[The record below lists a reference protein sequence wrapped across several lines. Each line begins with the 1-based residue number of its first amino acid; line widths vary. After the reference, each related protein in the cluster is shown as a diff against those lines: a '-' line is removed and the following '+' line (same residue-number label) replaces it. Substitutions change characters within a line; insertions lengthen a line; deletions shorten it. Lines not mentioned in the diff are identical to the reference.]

1 MAADARVAP
10 IKSFAFIVALSAHDC
25 HLPQQTAMRGQV
37 KETYNNAE
45 NENPTHAPDQDEM
58 KALKKKQT
66 LLIPSHQKQTT
77 QCYHRIYVLV
87 IQDLMKLSANIRV
100 RLLFYPQML
109 SNRVVELLQHG

>member
-58 KALKKKQT
+58 KALKKKKKPFSFQVIENRQHNVIIAFMC
-66 LLIPSHQKQTT
+66 LSF
-77 QCYHRIYVLV
+77 RI
-87 IQDLMKLSANIRV
+87 
-100 RLLFYPQML
+100 
-109 SNRVVELLQHG
+109 